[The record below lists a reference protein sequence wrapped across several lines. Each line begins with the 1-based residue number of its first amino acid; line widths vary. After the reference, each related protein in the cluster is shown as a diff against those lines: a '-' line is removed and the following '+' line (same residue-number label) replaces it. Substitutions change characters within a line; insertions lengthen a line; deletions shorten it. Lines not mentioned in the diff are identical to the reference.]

1 MSTEFIS
8 KNKSAKETR
17 IIRDAEIIVTDAY
30 TTTNSFADLTGA
42 IIDAAN
48 YESLA
53 VIFKNTGGSNGAS
66 WQLLG
71 SIDGITYVEVVA
83 SANVAAGATGTPYT
97 VSIPPYRYY
106 KVQAK
111 SQSAGNHTTAVAH
124 IIGK

>member
-1 MSTEFIS
+1 MSTEYVS
-8 KNKSAKETR
+8 KDKSAKQTR
-17 IIRDAEIIVTDAY
+17 ILRDAEVIVTDEY
-30 TTTNSFADLTGA
+30 TTTDSFADLTGA

-53 VIFKNTGGSNGAS
+53 IVFKNTGGSNGAS
-66 WQLLG
+66 WKILG
-71 SIDGITYVEVVA
+71 SIDGVTYVEVVA

-111 SQSAGNHTTAVAH
+111 AQSAGNQTTAVAH